1 MSSFETTQDDEIW
14 STWLARA
21 EVDDVYY
28 SARYARIWADE
39 ERGNFTGIRYESRA
53 GRVLY
58 PMLLVPLD
66 SLPDGSGLLEARTP
80 YDFGG
85 PLGEADDLEAL
96 HHEFRTVLLDWFQSR
111 RVVCEFARIHPLSG
125 GGRPPDAKLHAENF
139 IVDLAVPYDDL
150 FSSQH
155 RRHRRAVR
163 GFNRR
168 DGETN
173 VISDISPADASSF
186 VELYQFTMN
195 RVGAGSD
202 YYFTPETLAALMSL
216 DEMCLVRAEAENQMW
231 GAALFLRSGPS
242 LFYFLGASA
251 GERPPGTNNAIFDAA
266 IRHAQSRGLT
276 TLHLGGGGESL
287 RQFKSQIASGTVP
300 YYVLQRIVDEPRYAA
315 LCEACGMSGSAHFPG
330 FRPTLVE
337 QRRG

>member
-1 MSSFETTQDDEIW
+1 MSFFETTQDDEIW
-14 STWLARA
+14 STWLAKA
-21 EVDDVYY
+21 EIDDVYY
-28 SARYARIWADE
+28 SARYARIWAHE
-39 ERGNFTGIRYESRA
+39 ERGSFTGVRYESSK

-58 PMLLVPLD
+58 PMVLAPLD
-66 SLPDGSGLLEARTP
+66 SLPGGSGLLEARTP

-85 PLGEADDLEAL
+85 PLGQGDDLQAL
-96 HHEFRTVLLDWFQSR
+96 HREFRSVLLDWFQSR
-111 RVVCEFARIHPLSG
+111 GVVCEFARIHPLSG
-125 GGRPPDAKLHAENF
+125 GGRPADAKLHAENF
-139 IVDLAVPYDDL
+139 VVDLVVPYDDL

-163 GFNRR
+163 GFSRR
-168 DGETN
+168 DGE
-173 VISDISPADASSF
+173 VSVVSDISPADASSF
-186 VELYQFTMN
+186 VELYQLTMA

-202 YYFTPETLAALMSL
+202 YYFTPETLTALMSL
-216 DEMCLVRAEAENQMW
+216 DEMCLVRAEAENQTW
-231 GAALFLRSGPS
+231 GTALFLRAASS

-251 GERPPGTNNAIFDAA
+251 SERLPGANNAIFDTA

-300 YYVLQRIVDEPRYAA
+300 YYVLQRIVDEPRYEA
-315 LCEACGMSGSAHFPG
+315 LCKACGMSGSAHFPA
-330 FRPTLVE
+330 FRSTLVK